1 MASIRQHQWTF
12 TRVEGIEPTNNPAE
26 RALRPAVIYRKP
38 SFGTR
43 SVAGSRY
50 PGRILTVSET
60 GRQQGRNACQFL
72 IEAMEASFNSKNAP
86 LALRDSRRGISRQS
100 HHRC

>member
-38 SFGTR
+38 SFGPGVLPGADIR
-43 SVAGSRY
+43 AGS
-50 PGRILTVSET
+50 
-60 GRQQGRNACQFL
+60 
-72 IEAMEASFNSKNAP
+72 
-86 LALRDSRRGISRQS
+86 
-100 HHRC
+100 